1 MVVVKY
7 EGSLETLSFISD
19 VINNILN
26 QLKDNDEIL
35 LTDEYTFDNNMIF
48 IDLTDFIVIKDT
60 INFRTAYSYLVNT
73 ITNTLFKYIIENYKL
88 KSFIDNEEFT
98 YQLSE
103 GQDLYT
109 YLSNSIKKEISTTK
123 NSENSAKIYNLA
135 VSDNFINEDENSE
148 ENFIKGSI
156 YPKSTYYDS
165 IKRTP
170 DKPKNDDLELEKAI
184 INIFN
189 SNRKSFGTRKIKNEL
204 SKIGITVSRRK
215 IDLISQIS

>member
-26 QLKDNDEIL
+26 QFKDNDEIL

-156 YPKSTYYDS
+156 YPRSTYYDS

>member
-156 YPKSTYYDS
+156 YPRSTYYDS